1 MLSSTSIYSLCLSRN
16 FVLQVALTERL
27 GVNRAVKSS
36 SSPEHEYLN
45 HVRSDVFSSKMK
57 QRNVIFK

>member
-1 MLSSTSIYSLCLSRN
+1 M
-16 FVLQVALTERL
+16 ALTERL